1 MLRQPV
7 LATVEL
13 VETFEEL
20 LARWRDADANGDPEA
35 LAPLLADGFRGDG
48 PAGRVLGKAGW
59 PGRVPAGAFRWT
71 RLQVTP
77 SVGVATG
84 HRDGVATTVVA
95 ENRDGRW
102 RIVNVQRGS

>member
-1 MLRQPV
+1 M
-7 LATVEL
+7 
-13 VETFEEL
+13 ETFEVV
-20 LARWRDADANGDPEA
+20 LARWSDADANGDAEV
-35 LAPLLADGFRGDG
+35 LAPLLADDFRGDG

-71 RLQVTP
+71 RLQVTH

-84 HRDGVATTVVA
+84 HRDGVACTVVA

-102 RIVNVQRGS
+102 LIVNVQRGS

>member
-1 MLRQPV
+1 MLPDSAP
-7 LATVEL
+7 ATFEP

-20 LARWRDADANGDPEA
+20 LARWRDADAGGDTEA

-84 HRDGVATTVVA
+84 HRDGVACTVVA

-102 RIVNVQRGS
+102 LVVNVQRGS

>member
-1 MLRQPV
+1 MLRYPAP
-7 LATVEL
+7 ATFET

-20 LARWRDADANGDPEA
+20 LARWRDADADGDTEA

-84 HRDGVATTVVA
+84 RRDGVACTVVA
-95 ENRDGRW
+95 ERRDGRW
-102 RIVNVQRGS
+102 LVVNVQRGS

>member
-1 MLRQPV
+1 M
-7 LATVEL
+7 
-13 VETFEEL
+13 ETFEEV
-20 LARWRDADANGDPEA
+20 LARWSDADADGDAEA
-35 LAPLLADGFRGDG
+35 LAPLLTDGFRGDG

-84 HRDGVATTVVA
+84 TRDGVACTVVG
-95 ENRDGRW
+95 ECREGRW